1 MHHTHEID
9 RFWPDGPA
17 PSSNLCTSRTIP
29 TVSARGVAP
38 GHREWSWDAHRTGE
52 TSRLTGRSVADAG
65 RVIAGTARSIRL
77 EAPGEGT
84 RPLGDRVKQT
94 LFAILDPDLRGAIVL
109 DLFAGSGAAGIE
121 ALSRGAAHATFV
133 ERDATAVKVIKA
145 NLERTSLAD
154 RATVTKGDVLGW
166 LRDPARA
173 RRPPPPS
180 SSSIRPTRTR
190 RP

>member
-1 MHHTHEID
+1 M
-9 RFWPDGPA
+9 P
-17 PSSNLCTSRTIP
+17 
-29 TVSARGVAP
+29 
-38 GHREWSWDAHRTGE
+38 
-52 TSRLTGRSVADAG
+52 DAG

-94 LFAILDPDLRGAIVL
+94 IFAILDPDLRGAIVL

-133 ERDATAVKVIKA
+133 ERDAAAVRVIHA
-145 NLERTSLAD
+145 NLERTNLAD
-154 RATVTKGDVLGW
+154 RATVTKRDVLGW

-173 RRPPPPS
+173 RGPAAKVVLLDPTTTPRRSPPPS
-180 SSSIRPTRTR
+180 RP
-190 RP
+190 